1 MNILVTIDS
10 SPAAQAA
17 LAATLARDWPEATTI
32 KLLTVLPEAH
42 HDSGLTKVRSFAERI
57 FLNQKRNEL
66 QAKFPNATVHAQVAR
81 GDKTTQILENAN
93 AWPADLII
101 VPADDR
107 VGFARFFRK
116 SVSERVFERASC
128 SVIIARDRVSL
139 TSVNNGGEPET
150 TNANNVLIALDEDSV
165 NANLLLAVAAS
176 STWTEPANIH
186 VLTVVEPISYAVGTF
201 ENGMAALSSIDALE
215 KNITTIARSTEQ
227 ARRELEW
234 RFRSKSHH
242 LTVFHSVEQGDPVE
256 TILDFAKRKNID
268 LIMVGTSG
276 KSEFKRKLLGSISQ
290 AVASK
295 ANCSVQ
301 IVRSSV
307 TPLTNRHTEQVPT
320 STLRQFVSNALSR
333 AS

>member
-1 MNILVTIDS
+1 MNILVTLDS

-17 LAATLARDWPEATTI
+17 LAATLARDWPESTTI
-32 KLLTVLPEAH
+32 KLLTVIPESRQ
-42 HDSGLTKVRSFAERI
+42 DSGLTKVRRFAERI

-66 QAKFPNATVHAQVAR
+66 QAKFPNATVQAHVTR
-81 GDKTTQILENAN
+81 GDKTTRILENAN

-116 SVSERVFERASC
+116 SVPERVFERASC
-128 SVIIARDRVSL
+128 SVIIARDRTTSS
-139 TSVNNGGEPET
+139 SVNNGQSEYES
-150 TNANNVLIALDEDSV
+150 ANNVLIALDEDYV

-176 STWTEPANIH
+176 STWSEPAHIH

-201 ENGMAALSSIDALE
+201 ESGMSALSSIDALE

-227 ARRELEW
+227 VRRELEW

-242 LTVFHSVEQGDPVE
+242 CTVSHSVEQGDAAE

-276 KSEFKRKLLGSISQ
+276 KSEFKRKLLGSVSQ

-301 IVRSSV
+301 IVRSSI
-307 TPLTNRHTEQVPT
+307 TPLTNRHTEPIPR